1 MSLAE
6 RQAKRTCHID
16 ERKRERERESWL
28 TGRERGRESD
38 NQNRVLRVT
47 PSARFVAPFVG
58 PAAAASFRPKTK
70 LAAAEKRW

>member
-16 ERKRERERESWL
+16 ERKRERRRGRKLADQEREL
-28 TGRERGRESD
+28 D
-38 NQNRVLRVT
+38 NENRVLRVT

>member
-16 ERKRERERESWL
+16 GRERERGMESW
-28 TGRERGRESD
+28 GERKLPE
-38 NQNRVLRVT
+38 NRVLWYYEST
-47 PSARFVAPFVG
+47 PSARFVVPFVG
-58 PAAAASFRPKTK
+58 PAAAAAAAFLAKTK